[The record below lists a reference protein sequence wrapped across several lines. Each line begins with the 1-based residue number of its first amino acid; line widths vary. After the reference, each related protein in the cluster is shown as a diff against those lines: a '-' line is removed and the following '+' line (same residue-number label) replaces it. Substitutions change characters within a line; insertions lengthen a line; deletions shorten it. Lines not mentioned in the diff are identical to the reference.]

1 MKSLFKYKYYE
12 IGQAELSEKVTVFK
26 KYLLLKQ
33 LFYPQSSCLEEVPA
47 LKKYILWVIIY
58 FGEKFLRN
66 ISSAE
71 EVFISKK

>member
-12 IGQAELSEKVTVFK
+12 IGQAELSEKVIVFK

-47 LKKYILWVIIY
+47 LKKYIL
-58 FGEKFLRN
+58 
-66 ISSAE
+66 
-71 EVFISKK
+71 